1 LEWVGRHDPE
11 RPFTPVAR
19 LSGVSRR
26 KHLLDEVPTIGMWAM
41 HAPTVG
47 PQRRVG
53 EPSHRFPVS
62 LRGGS
67 ATAET
72 ATLLV
77 PELLEAK
84 SSLSADGIRE
94 AFAG

>member
-1 LEWVGRHDPE
+1 MSQREDV
-11 RPFTPVAR
+11 
-19 LSGVSRR
+19 
-26 KHLLDEVPTIGMWAM
+26 LDEAPTTGLSAM

-67 ATAET
+67 AAAET
-72 ATLLV
+72 ATLLM

-84 SSLSADGIRE
+84 SSMSTDGIRE
-94 AFAG
+94 AFAGGTRLRHAEKPIRSSEGCRP